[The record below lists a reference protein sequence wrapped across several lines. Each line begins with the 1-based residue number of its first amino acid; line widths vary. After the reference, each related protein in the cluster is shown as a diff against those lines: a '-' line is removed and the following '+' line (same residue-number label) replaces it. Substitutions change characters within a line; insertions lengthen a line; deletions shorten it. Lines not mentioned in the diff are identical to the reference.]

1 MFIKS
6 KNEFGNIHIDKR
18 VIEKIV
24 KYTIKDNPEVV
35 CLTNSKGQAVINLI
49 SANID
54 SYLVDVRKSDEGNI
68 MIRLYVILK
77 FGVSIKHITHKM
89 IKEIRQNM
97 LESTGMMPQ
106 TIFIYIKGI
115 KSRKIAK
122 RDILIKG

>member
-6 KNEFGNIHIDKR
+6 QNEYGSIQIDKR

-54 SYLVDVRKSDEGNI
+54 SYLVDVIKSDENI
-68 MIRLYVILK
+68 MVRLFIIIK
-77 FGVSIKHITHKM
+77 FGVSIKGITYKM
-89 IKEIRQNM
+89 IKEIRQNIFD
-97 LESTGMMPQ
+97 STGVMPKA
-106 TIFIYIKGI
+106 IHIHIKGI
-115 KSRKIAK
+115 KSKKIAK